1 MTLLPVIFAS
11 EPPAPPPLAESEPS
25 SPQPAISIADAN
37 IPAIKRS
44 DPCHRPLHPLP
55 GRLAQCP
62 PMGQDERITRGMRS
76 QLGDRRRAL
85 ARDDRGLGW
94 KLGFG
99 TPAAMQKLGIEAPL
113 VGYLLE
119 SARLESG
126 AVVDISNWGN
136 ARLEPEIVA
145 RVGEDGGIAAIG
157 AAIEL
162 VDLDPN
168 ASDPEAILETDIFQ
182 RHVLLGPVTEGAS
195 VADVSLRLYVNGE
208 EVAAADDVTEAT
220 GDLDGLVA
228 HVAKTLEAAGESL
241 ERGDMVICGS
251 IVPALAIAP
260 GDEVEV
266 RLEPLGTPRRLLRVN
281 VRHLERI
288 REALGEAGAD
298 ALWVHPAVDF
308 RYLTGLTPIAME
320 RPTALVILAD
330 GVRMLA
336 PEMLAPE
343 LAIEGAELTAWSD
356 GDGPEAAIARVLDG
370 VSRCLIEPDLPSG
383 VAFALRAARPKL
395 ELVLDPGVAERAA

>member
-1 MTLLPVIFAS
+1 MT
-11 EPPAPPPLAESEPS
+11 
-25 SPQPAISIADAN
+25 D
-37 IPAIKRS
+37 
-44 DPCHRPLHPLP
+44 
-55 GRLAQCP
+55 
-62 PMGQDERITRGMRS
+62 DERITRGMKG
-76 QLGDRRRAL
+76 QLGDRRRAI

-99 TPAAMQKLGIEAPL
+99 TEAAMQKLGIDAPL

-162 VDLDPN
+162 VDPDPS

-182 RHVLLGPVTEGAS
+182 RYVMLGPVTEGAS

-208 EVAAADDVTEAT
+208 EVAATDDVTEAT
-220 GDLDGLVA
+220 GELDGLVA

-241 ERGDMVICGS
+241 ERADMVICGS
-251 IVPALAIAP
+251 IVPALAVAP

-266 RLEPLGTPRRLLRVN
+266 RLDPLGRL
-281 VRHLERI
+281 
-288 REALGEAGAD
+288 
-298 ALWVHPAVDF
+298 AVSF
-308 RYLTGLTPIAME
+308 E
-320 RPTALVILAD
+320 
-330 GVRMLA
+330 
-336 PEMLAPE
+336 
-343 LAIEGAELTAWSD
+343 
-356 GDGPEAAIARVLDG
+356 
-370 VSRCLIEPDLPSG
+370 
-383 VAFALRAARPKL
+383 
-395 ELVLDPGVAERAA
+395 